1 MPKSIG
7 LSRRDIGMPRAVAW
21 CFDLGLAII
30 LTTVGWAP
38 GIAATPHAA
47 QIFVTDLKNN
57 RIVRINDMAWTGW
70 ITFGSSGKGRNQ
82 FSNPTGIAVTAGRI
96 FVVDSDNHRIV
107 RINDMTGIGWT
118 TFGRRGRGVSTSY
131 GYVGTE
137 VNEFYR
143 PRGIAV
149 TATGQIFVTD
159 ILTHRIVRINDM
171 TGTGW
176 TTFGSFGKGKNQ
188 FNNPSSIA
196 VTPAG
201 QIFVTDA
208 GNARI
213 VRIDDMTGT
222 GWTTFGTDGRGVNQ
236 FVNPAGIAVTA
247 AGQIFISDGL
257 VSRIVRINDMAG
269 AG

>member
-7 LSRRDIGMPRAVAW
+7 LSRRDIGMPRVVAW

-107 RINDMTGIGWT
+107 RINDMAGAGWT
-118 TFGRRGRGVSTSY
+118 SFATGGREANQFAAPV
-131 GYVGTE
+131 
-137 VNEFYR
+137 
-143 PRGIAV
+143 GIAV
-149 TATGQIFVTD
+149 TDAGRIFIAD
-159 ILTHRIVRINDM
+159 LGNARIVRINDM
-171 TGTGW
+171 TGAGW
-176 TTFGSFGKGKNQ
+176 
-188 FNNPSSIA
+188 
-196 VTPAG
+196 
-201 QIFVTDA
+201 
-208 GNARI
+208 
-213 VRIDDMTGT
+213 M
-222 GWTTFGTDGRGVNQ
+222 TFGTQGPGANQ
-236 FVNPAGIAVTA
+236 FDYPWGIAV
-247 AGQIFISDGL
+247 
-257 VSRIVRINDMAG
+257 R
-269 AG
+269 